1 MASQPFQVRGVVCAA
16 AAVAA
21 AFGGLGPGSALL
33 CSPVQAENE
42 VLPWAKDAATAP
54 APANG
59 AASAS
64 EAAAP
69 GKLQPSGASNKLVIT
84 VGVPDKIMS
93 HKSAV
98 SLTPVTFA
106 DLPGWADDDHLSA
119 YKAFLAS
126 CQAVIDRSN
135 PARGAKASPR
145 ALAEM
150 CRFAQASAGKMTKA
164 GARMFFE
171 THFKPKRVDQAIKEG
186 LLTGY
191 YEPLLKGSRTPTAE
205 YKAPIYRRP
214 PDLVNMV
221 AESERGAKAAS
232 FTHMRQTADG
242 LKPYPTRAE
251 IEQGA
256 LKGQGLEL
264 LYFRDNVD
272 VYFLQV
278 QGSGRVELPS
288 GETIRISYDGKNGYP
303 YTSIGRELIDAG
315 TFTPDTMS
323 LKALANWLKADR
335 KRAEPVMWKNQ
346 SYVFFRELKGD
357 EANSAKGALGS
368 PLHTGRSLAIDTSY
382 HVLGQPIY
390 VSSPELKHATG
401 EGGFHRLMIA
411 HDVGSAIKG
420 PERGDI
426 FFGSGDK
433 AGRIAGVTKHPGHF
447 FVLEPAPLMEAS
459 GSAPAGRAP

>member
-1 MASQPFQVRGVVCAA
+1 MANQPFQVRGVKRA
-16 AAVAA
+16 AAVSVA
-21 AFGGLGPGSALL
+21 AFGVYGLSTALFPHAL
-33 CSPVQAENE
+33 RAESE
-42 VLPWAKDAATAP
+42 VLPWAKDNTAARAASSGEAP
-54 APANG
+54 AGKPTGPPAKP
-59 AASAS
+59 
-64 EAAAP
+64 AAA
-69 GKLQPSGASNKLVIT
+69 ANKLVIT

-93 HKSAV
+93 QKTAV

-106 DLPGWADDDHLSA
+106 ELPGWADDDHLSA
-119 YKAFLAS
+119 FKAFLAS

-150 CRFAQASAGKMTKA
+150 CRFAQASAGKMSKA
-164 GARMFFE
+164 GARTFFE
-171 THFKPKRVDQAIKEG
+171 THFKPKRVDQTIKEG

-221 AESERGAKAAS
+221 AESERGAKSAS

-242 LKPYPTRAE
+242 LKPYLTRAE

-256 LKGQGLEL
+256 LTGQGLEL

-278 QGSGRVELPS
+278 QGSGRVELPN
-288 GETIRISYDGKNGYP
+288 GDKIRISYDGKNGYP

-315 TFTPDTMS
+315 TFTPDNMS
-323 LKALANWLKADR
+323 LKALSNWLKADR

-346 SYVFFRELKGD
+346 SYVFFRELKAE
-357 EANSAKGALGS
+357 EAGSAKGALGS
-368 PLHTGRSLAIDTSY
+368 PLHTGRSLAIDTAY
-382 HVLGQPIY
+382 HALGLPIY

-401 EGGFHRLMIA
+401 DRGFHRLMIA

-447 FVLEPAPLMEAS
+447 YVLEPAPLMEAS
-459 GSAPAGRAP
+459 GRSTGGRAP

>member
-1 MASQPFQVRGVVCAA
+1 VAHQPFQVRGVVRA
-16 AAVAA
+16 AAVTAA
-21 AFGGLGPGSALL
+21 AFSVYGLSAAVVYSPGYAG
-33 CSPVQAENE
+33 NE
-42 VLPWAKDAATAP
+42 VLPWAKDAAAAPATPPATAP
-54 APANG
+54 GEEP
-59 AASAS
+59 AASKPKP
-64 EAAAP
+64 AAT
-69 GKLQPSGASNKLVIT
+69 SNKLVIT

-93 HKSAV
+93 QKSSISLIPV
-98 SLTPVTFA
+98 SFA
-106 DLPGWADDDHLSA
+106 ELPGWAQDDHLSA

-164 GARMFFE
+164 GARLFFE
-171 THFKPKRVDQAIKEG
+171 THFKPKRVDQKIKEG

-191 YEPLLKGSRTPTAE
+191 YEPLLHGSRTPTAE

-221 AESERGAKAAS
+221 AESERGAKSAS
-232 FTHMRQTADG
+232 YTHMRQTSDG

-256 LKGQGLEL
+256 LAGQGLEL

-278 QGSGRVELPS
+278 QGSGRVELPN
-288 GETIRISYDGKNGYP
+288 GDKIRISYDGKNGYP

-315 TFTPDTMS
+315 TFTPDNMS
-323 LKALANWLKADR
+323 LKSLANWLKADR

-357 EANSAKGALGS
+357 EADSAKGALGS

-382 HVLGQPIY
+382 HALGLPIY
-390 VSSPELKHATG
+390 VSSQELKHATG
-401 EGGFHRLMIA
+401 DGGFHRLMIA

-433 AGRIAGVTKHPGHF
+433 AGRVAGVTKHPGNF
-447 FVLEPAPLMEAS
+447 YILEPAPLMEAS
-459 GSAPAGRAP
+459 GAAQTGRAP

>member
-1 MASQPFQVRGVVCAA
+1 MAQQPFQVRGVVRAA
-16 AAVAA
+16 AITAA
-21 AFGGLGPGSALL
+21 ALGIYGSSAALV
-33 CSPVQAENE
+33 CTPVHAENE
-42 VLPWAKDAATAP
+42 VLPWTKDSASAQDAP
-54 APANG
+54 AAG
-59 AASAS
+59 GQASAPGTTKPKP
-64 EAAAP
+64 AA
-69 GKLQPSGASNKLVIT
+69 ASNKLVIT

-93 HKSAV
+93 QTSAI
-98 SLTPVTFA
+98 SLIPVTFA
-106 DLPGWADDDHLSA
+106 DLPGWAEDDHLSA

-150 CRFAQASAGKMTKA
+150 CRFAQTYSGKMTKA
-164 GARMFFE
+164 GARLFFE
-171 THFKPKRVDQAIKEG
+171 THFKPKRVDQKIKEG

-221 AESERGAKAAS
+221 AESERGAKSAS
-232 FTHMRQTADG
+232 FTHMRQTSDG

-278 QGSGRVELPS
+278 QGSGRVELPN
-288 GETIRISYDGKNGYP
+288 GETIRITYDGKNGYP

-346 SYVFFRELKGD
+346 SYVFFRELTGD
-357 EANSAKGALGS
+357 EASSAKGALGS

-382 HVLGQPIY
+382 HALGLPIY
-390 VSSPELKHATG
+390 VSSLELKHATG

-433 AGRIAGVTKHPGHF
+433 AGRVAGVTKHPGQF
-447 FVLEPAPLMEAS
+447 FVLEPAPLMEAR
-459 GSAPAGRAP
+459 GAAQTGRAP

>member
-1 MASQPFQVRGVVCAA
+1 MAHQPFQVRGLVRA
-16 AAVAA
+16 AAVTAA
-21 AFGGLGPGSALL
+21 AFGVYGSSAAILH
-33 CSPVQAENE
+33 SPSYAGNE

-54 APANG
+54 PAPA
-59 AASAS
+59 
-64 EAAAP
+64 AAAP
-69 GKLQPSGASNKLVIT
+69 GGQPAANNPKPAATSNKLVIT

-93 HKSAV
+93 QKSAI
-98 SLTPVTFA
+98 SLIPVTFA
-106 DLPGWADDDHLSA
+106 DLPGWAQDDHLSA

-164 GARMFFE
+164 GARLFFE
-171 THFKPKRVDQAIKEG
+171 THFKPKRVDQKIKEG

-191 YEPLLKGSRTPTAE
+191 YEPLLKGSRTQTAE
-205 YKAPIYRRP
+205 YMAPVYRRP
-214 PDLVNMV
+214 ADLVNMV
-221 AESERGAKAAS
+221 AESERGAKSAS
-232 FTHMRQTADG
+232 FTHMRQTTDG

-256 LKGQGLEL
+256 LQGQGLEL

-278 QGSGRVELPS
+278 QGSGRVELPN
-288 GETIRISYDGKNGYP
+288 GDKIRISYDGKNGYP

-315 TFTPDTMS
+315 TFTPDNMS

-346 SYVFFRELKGD
+346 SYVFFRELQGD
-357 EANSAKGALGS
+357 EADSAKGALGS

-382 HVLGQPIY
+382 HALGLPIY
-390 VSSPELKHATG
+390 VSSPELKHATA

-433 AGRIAGVTKHPGHF
+433 AGRVAGVTKHPGHF

-459 GSAPAGRAP
+459 GAAQTGRAP